1 MLLEKSLS
9 DVSLMQSR
17 PSMFRYQEVFLI
29 NIRMYLSTICADVM
43 FVSRV
48 VILVTVSRSINYG
61 TVHGLPSMKI
71 PVMEAA
77 IQGVV
82 KSYAVRGFLIKFI
95 FVYVQFK
102 AIKDCNNIEGAIVNI
117 VSRDEYDKDIERFI

>member
-1 MLLEKSLS
+1 
-9 DVSLMQSR
+9 
-17 PSMFRYQEVFLI
+17 
-29 NIRMYLSTICADVM
+29 M

-48 VILVTVSRSINYG
+48 TILVTVSQNIHYG

-82 KSYAVRGFLIKFI
+82 KSYAGRGFLVKFI
-95 FVYVQFK
+95 FVKLQFK
-102 AIKDCNNIEGAIVNI
+102 AIKDCNNIKVAIINI
-117 VSRDEYDKDIERFI
+117 VSQDEHVEDIERFILVLNEQARCYWVMLLLRRSQREWLGT